1 MQTVSSLMFI
11 FAAIE
16 ILVLPVLLVVWLI
29 RKARKKPK
37 MKWLKWFWLSFAL
50 FVAVGTVTNP
60 ATWCKHEYRIVESK
74 EASCTESGYE
84 KSHCD
89 LCGSDKT
96 KFIKKLGHSMVDV
109 RRVEPTDSKDGE
121 YVQRCTRCGYES
133 IKVLSAPKKAG
144 NSGGAIGRIKA
155 AVDEPDVTEEEEMK
169 YTVAEQTGAA
179 YSKKAKSFAKKYKV
193 PVELMG
199 SLEEAIAQTEFP
211 YSFEDMDG
219 IEYTDDWSGGARYRV
234 WHYDAKE
241 DKYYRILVY
250 EKHDKVSALYDI
262 TDGRNLI
269 YTADDSVED
278 GEIKDGTIL
287 LIDGTESEYGKEVT
301 AGGETYFWYMVPSG
315 VYSAENQLK
324 YGNLYVVSD
333 VNAEDVR
340 KMVQF
345 TEAGDTEEITV
356 EEGTHIELSV
366 NTEVLLTPVEA

>member
-1 MQTVSSLMFI
+1 MGKVVYVFTIIAVALV
-11 FAAIE
+11 FAGIAVAI
-16 ILVLPVLLVVWLI
+16 VWLLNLI
-29 RKARKKPK
+29 RRKQAKI
-37 MKWLKWFWLSFAL
+37 MGRAFLLCCICFA
-50 FVAVGTVTNP
+50 VSCGIVG
-60 ATWCKHEYRIVESK
+60 C
-74 EASCTESGYE
+74 AS
-84 KSHCD
+84 
-89 LCGSDKT
+89 
-96 KFIKKLGHSMVDV
+96 
-109 RRVEPTDSKDGE
+109 DG
-121 YVQRCTRCGYES
+121 GD
-133 IKVLSAPKKAG
+133 
-144 NSGGAIGRIKA
+144 SGGAIGRIKA
-155 AVDEPDVTEEEEMK
+155 AADEPDVTEEEEMK

-234 WHYDAKE
+234 WHYATKE

-324 YGNLYVVSD
+324 YGTLYVVSD

-345 TEAGDTEEITV
+345 TEAGDTEEVTV

>member
-74 EASCTESGYE
+74 EASCTENGYE

-96 KFIKKLGHSMVDV
+96 KAIKKLGHSMVDV

-155 AVDEPDVTEEEEMK
+155 AADEPDVAEEEEMK

>member
-60 ATWCKHEYRIVESK
+60 ATWCKHEYKIVESK

-84 KSHCD
+84 KFHCD

-96 KFIKKLGHSMVDV
+96 KSIKKLGHSMGDI
-109 RRVEPTDSKDGE
+109 RRVEPTDDKDGE

-144 NSGGAIGRIKA
+144 NSGGTIGRIKA
-155 AVDEPDVTEEEEMK
+155 AADEPDVTEEEEMK

-179 YSKKAKSFAKKYKV
+179 CSKKAKSFAKKYKV

>member
-11 FAAIE
+11 FTAIE
-16 ILVLPVLLVVWLI
+16 ILVLPVLLAVWLI

-50 FVAVGTVTNP
+50 FVAVGAATNP
-60 ATWCKHEYRIVESK
+60 ATWCKHEYRVVESK
-74 EASCTESGYE
+74 EASCTENGYE

-96 KFIKKLGHSMVDV
+96 KAIKKLGHSMVDV
-109 RRVEPTDSKDGE
+109 RRVEPTDDKDGE

-155 AVDEPDVTEEEEMK
+155 AADEPDVTEEEEMK

-199 SLEEAIAQTEFP
+199 SLEEAIAQTDFP
-211 YSFEDMDG
+211 YSFADMNG
-219 IEYTDDWSGGARYRV
+219 LEYADDWAGGARYRV
-234 WHYDAKE
+234 WHYAVKE

-250 EKHDKVSALYDI
+250 EKHDRVSALYDI
-262 TDGRNLI
+262 TDGRELI
-269 YTADDSVED
+269 YSAADFTEND
-278 GEIKDGTIL
+278 GQEADGIL
-287 LIDGTESEYGKEVT
+287 LAEGTAGEYGKKVT
-301 AGGETYFWYMVPSG
+301 IGGESYFWYMVPSG
-315 VYSAENQLK
+315 AYLAECQLK
-324 YGNLYVVSD
+324 YGTLYVVSD
-333 VNAEDVR
+333 DNSEDVR
-340 KMVQF
+340 QTVQF
-345 TEAGDTEEITV
+345 TEAGGATEVTV
-356 EEGTHIELSV
+356 EEGTHIELSIQA
-366 NTEVLLTPVEA
+366 EVLLIPVEA

>member
-1 MQTVSSLMFI
+1 
-11 FAAIE
+11 
-16 ILVLPVLLVVWLI
+16 
-29 RKARKKPK
+29 

-60 ATWCKHEYRIVESK
+60 ATWCKHEYKIVESK

-84 KSHCD
+84 KFHCD

-96 KFIKKLGHSMVDV
+96 KSIKKLGHSMGDI
-109 RRVEPTDSKDGE
+109 RRVEPTDDKDGE

-155 AVDEPDVTEEEEMK
+155 AADEPDVTEEEEMK
-169 YTVAEQTGAA
+169 YTVAEQTGVA